1 MNKIFVFKIF
11 IKTKNRNVKIILYK
25 SYNSEILHTIIAF
38 YCFTNALIIS
48 ILRNFSSLKK

>member
-38 YCFTNALIIS
+38 YCFTNALIMS